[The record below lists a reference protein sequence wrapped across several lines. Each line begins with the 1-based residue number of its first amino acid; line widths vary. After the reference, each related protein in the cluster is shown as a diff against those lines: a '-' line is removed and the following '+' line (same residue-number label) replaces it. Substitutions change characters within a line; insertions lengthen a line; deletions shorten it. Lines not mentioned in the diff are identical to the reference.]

1 MVGAWEMTPFCAGGE
16 RRVRGRGRF
25 GVIQLQCVTVWGRF
39 VRCAA
44 GTPES
49 PRARVRGAAR
59 PAAEGAGGVAGPG
72 SAGAA
77 AGGGYRPFAARCCCQ
92 RSIRAGNSPIM
103 NS

>member
-1 MVGAWEMTPFCAGGE
+1 MRAASAGCAAAGGSE
-16 RRVRGRGRF
+16 SFNYSASLYGVVSGAVPPERRRVRGRASEGR
-25 GVIQLQCVTVWGRF
+25 
-39 VRCAA
+39 
-44 GTPES
+44 P
-49 PRARVRGAAR
+49 R